1 MPGLLAADGNINQI
15 CILKTINRTA
25 PFNLR
30 DLILL
35 SSLWVLSVDTREPWH
50 VIDAQT
56 RHNLPIPPTVIPA
69 QYLLK
74 KETLLFF
81 QFCSFIAMC
90 TTSRYYTLLYF
101 PLPALW
107 AQSAV
112 DVTLIKCGKGQ
123 TIASQDST
131 IYSYLLPAA
140 IDISTPRRCSQPVF
154 CDATWFPHRA
164 RGIVTPRLVLC
175 CLYFVLLHWIYISTF
190 LLCGVV
196 LVRYS
201 FPNG

>member
-1 MPGLLAADGNINQI
+1 MKYI
-15 CILKTINRTA
+15 CQTTW
-25 PFNLR
+25 FLR
-30 DLILL
+30 SRYKNDT
-35 SSLWVLSVDTREPWH
+35 VDT
-50 VIDAQT
+50 QT
-56 RHNLPIPPTVIPA
+56 RHNLPIPSTVIPA

-81 QFCSFIAMC
+81 QFCSFIYQCAQRLD
-90 TTSRYYTLLYF
+90 TTLYSLS
-101 PLPALW
+101 LPWAL
-107 AQSAV
+107 SAV

-175 CLYFVLLHWIYISTF
+175 CLYFVLLHWIYIFSR
-190 LLCGVV
+190 L
-196 LVRYS
+196 
-201 FPNG
+201 